1 MPKKGAREIK
11 NGEFLEKARD
21 RFKYCLESWKE
32 IREQH
37 DIDMKFLAGDQW
49 DEREKQRRKAKHL
62 PFVTVDLLSQYIN
75 ELVGDIRQ
83 NKRAVNVMPKGY
95 GATDQTANFLA
106 DWVRAVEYLSQG
118 QTAYTTAAEQM
129 IGASYGF
136 CKLETYY
143 ESPKSWNMGIRILP
157 IPNGN
162 TIIYDPDCKHYD
174 CSDAEDCWE
183 IDFMSHEKFR
193 REYGDAEIKTFT
205 DDIQQIAPD
214 WVKENQVQLASWWK
228 VKTEKI
234 QLHLVDIDN
243 QQPVMMRSDELPEK
257 MDKGRIL
264 KTRDYDERRIVQY
277 VLNGVEVLATN
288 DPKKGKGWP
297 GQWIPIIPFW
307 GKELFVDEGSGS
319 KRMLLSLIRKARDP
333 QRVLNYFASQIMMEA
348 KQSPKTKYMGPV
360 GMFSG
365 NVKTWEELFDDPK
378 AFAEWAQPEGF
389 PPGSVKP
396 EVIPFVPN
404 FQGYEVSMQAWERRI
419 MSSMGIAPLP
429 SAAQRNNEK
438 SGVALEKIQGERA
451 QATYHFIDNIE
462 RSIAFCGRQLVDA
475 FDKIN
480 TMPRDIPARKEDG
493 KHYIARVNDP
503 THAKNKA
510 FDGEHDVTVTTGPS
524 YDSQRQEAA
533 AFADTLAQVQGVFP
547 LIGDLIVRL
556 RNVGPIGELMA
567 ERLTPPQFAGQ
578 ADDDSIPPQAKALLG
593 QAQQKIQQLTQT
605 VQQLM
610 QEKAAKMTEKSIA
623 LQQTALQEKTK
634 LIVAQASLQREGAE
648 TILQSQLDNLNT
660 ILEQLHDHAT
670 IAHQADQDRATAAH
684 AASLT
689 PPEPAAGLSNGTGGG
704 QQNG

>member
-1 MPKKGAREIK
+1 
-11 NGEFLEKARD
+11 
-21 RFKYCLESWKE
+21 
-32 IREQH
+32 
-37 DIDMKFLAGDQW
+37 
-49 DEREKQRRKAKHL
+49 
-62 PFVTVDLLSQYIN
+62 V
-75 ELVGDIRQ
+75 
-83 NKRAVNVMPKGY
+83 
-95 GATDQTANFLA
+95 
-106 DWVRAVEYLSQG
+106 
-118 QTAYTTAAEQM
+118 
-129 IGASYGF
+129 
-136 CKLETYY
+136 
-143 ESPKSWNMGIRILP
+143 
-157 IPNGN
+157 
-162 TIIYDPDCKHYD
+162 
-174 CSDAEDCWE
+174 
-183 IDFMSHEKFR
+183 
-193 REYGDAEIKTFT
+193 
-205 DDIQQIAPD
+205 
-214 WVKENQVQLASWWK
+214 
-228 VKTEKI
+228 
-234 QLHLVDIDN
+234 
-243 QQPVMMRSDELPEK
+243 MRSDELPEN

-264 KTRDYDERRIVQY
+264 KTRDYDDRRVVQY

-333 QRVLNYFASQIMMEA
+333 QRMLNYFASQEMMEA
-348 KQSPKTKYMGPV
+348 KLTPKTAYMGPR

-365 NVKTWEELFDDPK
+365 NTKTWEEINDDPK
-378 AFAEWAQPEGF
+378 AFAEWDQPEGF

-396 EVIPFVPN
+396 ERTPFSPN
-404 FQGYEVSMQAWERRI
+404 FQAYEAAMAAWERRI
-419 MSSMGIAPLP
+419 MSSMGISPLP

-462 RSIAFCGRQLVDA
+462 RSIAFCGRQMVDV

-480 TMPRDIPARKEDG
+480 TMARDISVRKEDG
-493 KHYIARVNDP
+493 KHSVVRVNDP
-503 THAKNKA
+503 THAKNKQ

-533 AFADTLAQVQGVFP
+533 AFADTLSQVQGVFP

-578 ADDDSIPPQAKALLG
+578 ADDDSIPPQAKALIG
-593 QAQQKIQQLTQT
+593 QAKQQIQQLTQT
-605 VQQLM
+605 VQQLT
-610 QEKAAKMTEKSIA
+610 QEKAAKMIEKSVA

-648 TILQSQLDNLNT
+648 VILQSQLDNLNT

-689 PPEPAAGLSNGTGGG
+689 PPPEAGSSNGAGGQSPTGGT
-704 QQNG
+704 